1 MNENLTVN
9 GGGWNE
15 KPVKLSSQMSA
26 GEEKWNSVPPATTAG
41 KRKAEP
47 SAWTQDTSD
56 TNLNGRDWGRNWS
69 DRSIFSGIGK
79 NC

>member
-9 GGGWNE
+9 GGGWSE
-15 KPVKLSSQMSA
+15 KSIKLSSQISA
-26 GEEKWNSVPPATTAG
+26 GEEKWNSVSPASTG

-47 SAWTQDTSD
+47 SAWGQDTGD
-56 TNLNGRDWGRNWS
+56 ANANGKDWGRSWS
-69 DRSIFSGIGK
+69 DHSIFSGIGK